1 MNIPHTPVLLNEV
14 LESFSDI
21 DNGYFV
27 DCTLG
32 YAGHSEAILHR
43 YPDIKLVGIDQDYEA
58 LSFSSERL
66 KPYSDR
72 SRLYRGRF
80 SKLLP
85 TIEESPIV
93 GLLADFGVSSLQ
105 LDKLERGFGFDSD
118 TLDMRM
124 DSDSSLSA
132 YEVVNEYSREKLE
145 YILHNYGEVKR
156 YKQLAG
162 AIVEARAKKPIS
174 SAKELSQIAID
185 IEYRGKIHPATLMFQ
200 GIRIEVNDELGEI
213 ERLLDVLEDMRPS
226 NATIALITFHS
237 LEDRLVKNRF
247 RDWAKSCICDPH
259 AIRCTCG
266 KNHSLGKIVTRKPL
280 TATKEELKTNPRS
293 RSAKLR
299 VFRFDR

>member
-1 MNIPHTPVLLNEV
+1 MNIPHIPVLLDEV

-21 DNGYFV
+21 DSGYFV

-32 YAGHSEAILHR
+32 YAGHSEAMLAR
-43 YPDIKLVGIDQDYEA
+43 YPDIRLVGIDQDYEA
-58 LSFSSERL
+58 LEFSAERL
-66 KPYSDR
+66 EPYGDR
-72 SRLYRGRF
+72 SRLYKGRF

-105 LDKLERGFGFDSD
+105 LDKLERGFGFESD

-124 DSDSSLSA
+124 DSDSPLSA
-132 YEVVNEYSREKLE
+132 YEVVNEYSRERLE
-145 YILHNYGEVKR
+145 YILHNYGEVKN
-156 YKQLAG
+156 YKRLTG
-162 AIVEARAKKPIS
+162 AIVEARAKEPIF

-213 ERLLDVLEDMRPS
+213 ERLLDVLEDMKPS
-226 NATIALITFHS
+226 NAIISLITFHS

-266 KNHSLGKIVTRKPL
+266 KNHSLGKVLTRKPL
-280 TATKEELKTNPRS
+280 TASKDELKTNPRS

-299 VFRFDR
+299 VFRFGR

>member
-1 MNIPHTPVLLNEV
+1 MNVPHIPVLLDEV
-14 LESFSDI
+14 LESFSDV
-21 DNGYFV
+21 DSGYFV

-32 YAGHSEAILHR
+32 YAGHSEAILTK
-43 YPDIKLVGIDQDYEA
+43 YPDINLLGIDQDSEA
-58 LSFSSERL
+58 LKFSTERL
-66 KPYSDR
+66 ASYADR
-72 SRLYRGRF
+72 VKFYKGRF

-132 YEVVNEYSREKLE
+132 YEVVNEYSRERLE
-145 YILHNYGEVKR
+145 YILRNYGEVKR

-162 AIVEARAKKPIS
+162 AIVEARAKEPIS

-185 IEYRGKIHPATLMFQ
+185 IEYRGKIHPATLLFQ

-213 ERLLDVLEDMRPS
+213 ERLLDVLEEARPS
-226 NATIALITFHS
+226 SAIISLITFHS

-266 KNHSLGKIVTRKPL
+266 KNHSLGKVITRKPII
-280 TATKEELKTNPRS
+280 ASKDELKVNPRS

>member
-1 MNIPHTPVLLNEV
+1 MNIPHIPVLLDEV

-21 DNGYFV
+21 DSGYFV

-32 YAGHSEAILHR
+32 YAGHSEAMLAR
-43 YPDIKLVGIDQDYEA
+43 YPDIRLVGIDQDYEA
-58 LSFSSERL
+58 LEFSAERL
-66 KPYSDR
+66 EPYGDR
-72 SRLYRGRF
+72 SRLYKGRF

-105 LDKLERGFGFDSD
+105 LDKLERGFGFESD

-124 DSDSSLSA
+124 DSDSPLSA
-132 YEVVNEYSREKLE
+132 YEVVNEYSRERLE
-145 YILHNYGEVKR
+145 YILHNYGEVKN
-156 YKQLAG
+156 YKRLAG
-162 AIVEARAKKPIS
+162 AIVEARAKEPIS

-213 ERLLDVLEDMRPS
+213 ERLLDVLEDMKPS
-226 NATIALITFHS
+226 NAIISLITFHS

-266 KNHSLGKIVTRKPL
+266 KNHSLGKVLTRKPL
-280 TATKEELKTNPRS
+280 TASKDELKTNPRS

-299 VFRFDR
+299 VFRFGR